1 MYNGYSSY
9 DSEIQRH
16 TICHSPLSSSIPTG
30 VAEKIA
36 MPYLAHIY
44 ELIISN
50 RPFSV
55 TTDKD
60 FKWTLEIFAF
70 GFTCEESSIYQL
82 CANVYVEWLK
92 VFEITSAN
100 FNSIPPI
107 LREKTEFYWSQ
118 MFWHLYHL
126 FVIHDEKT
134 ADLLTKRMYTH
145 KVLRQ
150 LQIMISQTELSFDL
164 WHIILQVFLAI
175 GDTVLSPAYLSRFF
189 QKEII

>member
-1 MYNGYSSY
+1 MFMYNGYASY

-16 TICHSPLSSSIPTG
+16 TICHSPLSANVPLN

-36 MPYLAHIY
+36 MPYLAHIS
-44 ELIISN
+44 ELITSN

-70 GFTCEESSIYQL
+70 GFTCEESAIYQL

-92 VFEITSAN
+92 VFEMTAAN
-100 FNSIPPI
+100 SNSIPPI

-126 FVIHDEKT
+126 FVIHDGK
-134 ADLLTKRMYTH
+134 KNRN
-145 KVLRQ
+145 R
-150 LQIMISQTELSFDL
+150 LSL
-164 WHIILQVFLAI
+164 CLSCSIVF
-175 GDTVLSPAYLSRFF
+175 
-189 QKEII
+189 